1 MVTAER
7 LEYIDNPYLN
17 FSSGLK
23 RYSIRDGVETAARNR
38 LSCSDV
44 CVSLV
49 MLWAAAGSAR
59 AHHSHHVSDC
69 PKNQIDPLGLLI
81 CKHIVKTG
89 WIANL
94 YSSYLLLEVT
104 IIVLSKPA
112 IQSTGPATWTPRLS
126 EYECFLHD
134 SPANAGVET
143 IRADIPPWK
152 SRFQGF
158 HQDRGSR

>member
-1 MVTAER
+1 MHKFVVALQASIAAAMYDVVTAER

-81 CKHIVKTG
+81 F
-89 WIANL
+89 
-94 YSSYLLLEVT
+94 
-104 IIVLSKPA
+104 LSKPA

>member
-69 PKNQIDPLGLLI
+69 PKNQIDPLGL
-81 CKHIVKTG
+81 
-89 WIANL
+89 